1 MTPEYN
7 AVVFAVLSNLYV
19 LVNGAVLCAV
29 SLWRG
34 YIIKLCLVSV
44 NIMLCWL
51 IVQDAVL
58 VVLLWYVILSCVCVT
73 VLGLMFG

>member
-1 MTPEYN
+1 MK
-7 AVVFAVLSNLYV
+7 
-19 LVNGAVLCAV
+19 
-29 SLWRG
+29 G
-34 YIIKLCLVSV
+34 YIIELCLVSV

-51 IVQDAVL
+51 MVQDAVL